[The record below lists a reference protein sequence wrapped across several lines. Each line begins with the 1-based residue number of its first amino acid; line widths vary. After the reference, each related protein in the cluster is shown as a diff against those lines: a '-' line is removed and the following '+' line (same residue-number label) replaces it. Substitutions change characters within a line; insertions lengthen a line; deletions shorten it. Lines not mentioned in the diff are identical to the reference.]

1 VIPDCAAARTPSTF
15 LAMMLLHWLEEIV
28 MLPALERWL
37 PSSLVASSEAAP
49 EPPARFA
56 IIEEAKVRI
65 EEELDS
71 IRIGELSEDSALSRT
86 EFSRVFR
93 RFEGMSPREYLQ
105 ERKVQRARQL
115 LEGARTLSEIALEL
129 GFYDQSHF
137 TRVFKQL
144 TGETPAAYRKRRT
157 NVQDDETASG

>member
-1 VIPDCAAARTPSTF
+1 MKIS
-15 LAMMLLHWLEEIV
+15 HWLEEIV
-28 MLPALERWL
+28 MLPAMERWL
-37 PSSLVASSEAAP
+37 PGSLVASGDAAP
-49 EPPARFA
+49 EPPARMA
-56 IIEEAKVRI
+56 VIEEAKVRI

-71 IRIGELSEDSALSRT
+71 IRIGELSEDTALSRT

-115 LEGARTLSEIALEL
+115 LEGSRSLSEIALDL
-129 GFYDQSHF
+129 GFHDQSHF

-144 TGETPAAYRKRRT
+144 TGETPSAYRRRRT
-157 NVQDDETASG
+157 NVQDDNSAPG